1 MKEDA
6 LKDVL
11 EDSDSDGEGCVAD
24 HPHAQDKLG
33 TTQPTASSAASQYTD
48 TSDNPASPRKEAA
61 PAVSTNKSDRDEGNG
76 EGNQDSL
83 ILRCFVEILPP
94 DLLLQCA
101 EFLGDVTTLSRLRE
115 VSMGWLI
122 ALDGQEAGRRL
133 WRPVFYRLR
142 ANGSIH
148 AATDSKGEQHPKLKV
163 YDLGTLTPKTR
174 GAASCSTPA
183 NGGFSADAETLT
195 SSSATVGPSPVG
207 RSLKS
212 EAPLGRGSASGSETR
227 AAPTSVNG
235 SPNLRR
241 SSACL
246 VCGLIQRA
254 GFTGRDCEMCAS
266 SLMVLAGAP
275 ATPRVAYTKVNLSGG
290 SGGGSAASATSGS
303 APSSTSEGSAI
314 SKAGVAGVCTGKG
327 GCSTGEED
335 TEENGDGDDV
345 DWHFLVKRLA
355 EEKRIASR
363 WGSLHHGWVW
373 LQKAIQ
379 VSLDSVKDGRIC
391 IRPSSSV
398 VYVRSGGAVGSRW
411 RADLRLQQLCVNHD
425 ACVG

>member
-11 EDSDSDGEGCVAD
+11 EDSDSDGEGCTAHD
-24 HPHAQDKLG
+24 PDAMDEPG
-33 TTQPTASSAASQYTD
+33 MTQPTVSSTTSQYPD
-48 TSDNPASPRKEAA
+48 ASDSPASPRVEAA
-61 PAVSTNKSDRDEGNG
+61 PAVSTNKSG
-76 EGNQDSL
+76 ESKGKGKGNQDSVPL
-83 ILRCFVEILPP
+83 QCFVETLPP

-142 ANGSIH
+142 ASGSIH

-163 YDLGTLTPKTR
+163 YDLGTLTPNTR

-183 NGGFSADAETLT
+183 NGRSSADAGILT
-195 SSSATVGPSPVG
+195 PSSATVGPSPVG
-207 RSLKS
+207 QSLNT
-212 EAPLGRGSASGSETR
+212 EASLERVNASGSETG
-227 AAPTSVNG
+227 AAHASVSGN
-235 SPNLRR
+235 PNLRR

-254 GFTGRDCEMCAS
+254 GFTGGDCEMCAS
-266 SLMVLAGAP
+266 SLMVLPGAP

-290 SGGGSAASATSGS
+290 SGDGSSASAISGS
-303 APSSTSEGSAI
+303 APSSTSVGAGVSGT
-314 SKAGVAGVCTGKG
+314 SKVGVAGVSVGEG
-327 GCSTGEED
+327 SCSTGEEG
-335 TEENGDGDDV
+335 TEEDGGGDDV

-363 WGSLHHGWVW
+363 WGSLRHGWIW

-379 VSLDSVKDGRIC
+379 VRLDTVE
-391 IRPSSSV
+391 
-398 VYVRSGGAVGSRW
+398 
-411 RADLRLQQLCVNHD
+411 HE
-425 ACVG
+425 